1 MGSDAAGCTDFG
13 AIRQG
18 QLGNNLGV
26 AALICPRNK
35 ALRAR
40 YARGLARRRFVPPHI
55 PSHLRNQQPLS
66 VVFHDRESRR
76 ADDRKCSS
84 DLADS
89 GTGFD
94 LAQYA
99 VEQDEGKVYP
109 VSPHPASQRLRIDR
123 DGFGLFRPKMNAI
136 ARYYSSKGMFPCLS
150 HRITTT
156 HPTNR

>member
-66 VVFHDRESRR
+66 VVFHDRASRAAPMTENVQAIWLILER
-76 ADDRKCSS
+76 
-84 DLADS
+84 
-89 GTGFD
+89 
-94 LAQYA
+94 
-99 VEQDEGKVYP
+99 
-109 VSPHPASQRLRIDR
+109 VSIWRNMQ
-123 DGFGLFRPKMNAI
+123 
-136 ARYYSSKGMFPCLS
+136 
-150 HRITTT
+150 
-156 HPTNR
+156 